1 VKENLPEEV
10 KTADTT
16 NKGKDNSTFDSLL
29 SQDTDIQPGN
39 GTEKSGNDGT
49 ESEGRKTV
57 TSSLPKLE
65 IEEINKESP
74 EEIESPKS
82 GISDS
87 IIVDPIDTDL
97 FEKPL
102 DYSGRSLVGRCK

>member
-1 VKENLPEEV
+1 VKENVSEEV

-16 NKGKDNSTFDSLL
+16 NKGKDNTTFDSML
-29 SQDTDIQPGN
+29 SQDTDIQSGN
-39 GTEKSGNDGT
+39 GTTKSGDDGMET
-49 ESEGRKTV
+49 EGRKTV

-102 DYSGRSLVGRCK
+102 DYSGRSLVSSCK